1 MPKVLSTAGQ
11 VSCSHKGK
19 VTPFVSDAKLTVS
32 GSAVALTSQ
41 TASWLVAN
49 CENASSTTT
58 PCVNMKGKPTSGV
71 ATKLTCGGDAVLLGS
86 LSAITDST
94 PPGKLEATAGQ
105 SKLDAS

>member
-11 VSCSHKGK
+11 VSCSHEGK

-41 TASWLVAN
+41 ATSWLVKGCKN
-49 CENASSTTT
+49 TSSTTT
-58 PCVNMKGKPTSGV
+58 PCVKMSGKPTAGV
-71 ATKLTCGGDAVLLGS
+71 ATKLTCGGDAVLLDT

-94 PPGKLEATAGQ
+94 PPGKLGATAGQ
-105 SKLDAS
+105 SKLNAS